1 LLDSSKACNA
11 SSCAALQLDNLANP
25 MKKGIKITN
34 HYMASKPLAGTKLIC
49 EFQGDLHEV
58 LVSKND
64 FIYQLQENPLKGLKL
79 SGPTHENKK
88 RDRV

>member
-1 LLDSSKACNA
+1 
-11 SSCAALQLDNLANP
+11 
-25 MKKGIKITN
+25 
-34 HYMASKPLAGTKLIC
+34 MASKPLAGTKLIC